1 MKNKPKP
8 KSETAIA
15 MYDHCVENCNAAEP
29 ERPDAYYLGKF
40 NEYAGIMAFV
50 LKRFGIRKFI
60 NDDEDDT
67 V

>member
-8 KSETAIA
+8 KSKAARA

-40 NEYAGIMAFV
+40 NAYAEMMAFI
-50 LKRFGIRKFI
+50 LERFDVSKGG
-60 NDDEDDT
+60 DYDEDDT